1 MSVLLHIYYETTF
14 LLYVDIQVFQ
24 KYTCNNKMSGL
35 FNKENSTGNFG
46 GGRYTTIICSWGQ
59 EIFTG
64 IFPRY
69 KKRAVKAF

>member
-1 MSVLLHIYYETTF
+1 
-14 LLYVDIQVFQ
+14 
-24 KYTCNNKMSGL
+24 MSGL